1 MANVAS
7 SATECNFC
15 RKSVTGRQVIAC
27 EVCNAVAHLYCVP
40 GYRPSEAAAQ
50 RKAFWSLHFKCAICQ
65 SLEVEAAPIAPPVP
79 VSKRAAGP
87 VSAPAKR
94 TRVVELATAPS
105 TVSLDM
111 AQVLASVELRELIST
126 MVADA
131 VSAQLRQ
138 QVAVPPSNPLT
149 IPFHT
154 PFDDPACPSPRIPDF
169 NPLDNQPNTPA
180 QNPSSTTLVETPIPV
195 VNSTPVINTNNMF
208 NITEFAASEIAHSP
222 NHLDFESPH
231 GGRDLSEPTLE
242 ASLPPPPPTEAVWT
256 IKTNTSTAN
265 RCLLFDGLGYK

>member
-1 MANVAS
+1 MANVAF
-7 SATECNFC
+7 ECIFC
-15 RKSVTGRQVIAC
+15 RNSVTGRQVITC
-27 EVCNAVAHLYCVP
+27 EVCDAVAHLCCIP
-40 GYRPSEAAAQ
+40 LYRPSEAAAQ

-79 VSKRAAGP
+79 VSKRGSGP

-105 TVSLDM
+105 TAPLDM
-111 AQVLASVELRELIST
+111 AQVSTSVELRELIST
-126 MVADA
+126 IVADA

-180 QNPSSTTLVETPIPV
+180 QNPSSTTLLETP
-195 VNSTPVINTNNMF
+195 
-208 NITEFAASEIAHSP
+208 
-222 NHLDFESPH
+222 
-231 GGRDLSEPTLE
+231 
-242 ASLPPPPPTEAVWT
+242 SL
-256 IKTNTSTAN
+256 
-265 RCLLFDGLGYK
+265 

>member
-50 RKAFWSLHFKCAICQ
+50 RKAFRSLHFKCATCQ

-94 TRVVELATAPS
+94 T
-105 TVSLDM
+105 
-111 AQVLASVELRELIST
+111 
-126 MVADA
+126 
-131 VSAQLRQ
+131 
-138 QVAVPPSNPLT
+138 
-149 IPFHT
+149 
-154 PFDDPACPSPRIPDF
+154 
-169 NPLDNQPNTPA
+169 
-180 QNPSSTTLVETPIPV
+180 
-195 VNSTPVINTNNMF
+195 
-208 NITEFAASEIAHSP
+208 
-222 NHLDFESPH
+222 
-231 GGRDLSEPTLE
+231 
-242 ASLPPPPPTEAVWT
+242 
-256 IKTNTSTAN
+256 
-265 RCLLFDGLGYK
+265 